1 MRPFPLVEPFAR
13 REKRPQQTKKV
24 MAELR
29 IFYKENE
36 KIKVS
41 KTLNI
46 LQSIDKKDIIWIDL
60 LDVSDKTED
69 ALEGFLKIDIQEDEE
84 MEEIEMSSR
93 YIQTDD
99 SIVANSNFLRNDFE
113 VEPVNFILKNSILVS
128 TRGVE
133 LDSFNETVKKMFVNT
148 RNFPTGY
155 HVLVAL
161 METRVEKD
169 ADMIEDTTDMIT
181 NLSSEINASD
191 HVDEDVLIQ
200 IKDLQEKVT
209 IIRQNIMDKQ
219 RVISNFLKCDFF
231 PAELQPRL
239 TMIIKDINSLFDY
252 TRFGF
257 DRLDYLQDTF
267 LGLVNI
273 EQNKIIKIF
282 TVVNVIFLPP
292 TLVASMYGM
301 NFDFMP
307 ELHWKLGYPFALGL
321 MVVFTLVIL
330 LIFKLKKWL

>member
-128 TRGVE
+128 TRSVE

-307 ELHWKLGYPFALGL
+307 ELHWKLGYPFSLGL

>member
-1 MRPFPLVEPFAR
+1 MS
-13 REKRPQQTKKV
+13 
-24 MAELR
+24 ELR
-29 IFYKENE
+29 IFYKDNE
-36 KIKVS
+36 KIKVA
-41 KTLNI
+41 KTISALKEM
-46 LQSIDKKDIIWIDL
+46 DKKDIIWIDL

-69 ALEGFLKIDIQEDEE
+69 TLEGFLKIDIQEDEE

-99 SIVANSNFLRNDFE
+99 SIVANSNFLKENFE
-113 VEPVNFILKNSILVS
+113 VEPVNFILKNNILVT
-128 TRGVE
+128 TRDVD

-148 RNFPTGY
+148 RNFPSGY

-169 ADMIEDTTDMIT
+169 ADLIEDTTDMIT
-181 NLSSEINASD
+181 ALSSEINATD
-191 HVDEDVLIQ
+191 QVDEDVLIQ

-209 IIRQNIMDKQ
+209 VIRQNIMDKQ

-231 PAELQPRL
+231 PEDLQPRL

-282 TVVNVIFLPP
+282 TVINIIFLPP
-292 TLVASMYGM
+292 TLIASMFGM
-301 NFDFMP
+301 NFLDVPKMGWIPGF
-307 ELHWKLGYPFALGL
+307 GL
-321 MVVFTLVIL
+321 TMLLMIVFNAVIL
-330 LIFKLKKWL
+330 LIFRLKKWL

>member
-1 MRPFPLVEPFAR
+1 MS
-13 REKRPQQTKKV
+13 
-24 MAELR
+24 ELR

-36 KIKVS
+36 KIRIARQ
-41 KTLNI
+41 LDI
-46 LQSIDKKDIIWIDL
+46 LKEIDKKDIIWIDL
-60 LDVSDKTED
+60 VDVKEEVENE
-69 ALEGFLKIDIQEDEE
+69 LEQFLKIYIQEDEE
-84 MEEIEMSSR
+84 IEEIEMSSR

-99 SIVANSNFLRNDFE
+99 SIVANSNFLLDNFD
-113 VEPVNFILKNSILVS
+113 VEPVSFIIKNDILVS
-128 TRGVE
+128 VRDVDLQT
-133 LDSFNETVKKMFVNT
+133 FNDTVKKMFVNT

-161 METRVEKD
+161 METRVESD
-169 ADMIEDTTDMIT
+169 ADMIEDTTDKIT
-181 NLSSEINASD
+181 KLSETITQASD
-191 HVDEDVLIQ
+191 QVDEDVLIQ

-219 RVISNFLKCDFF
+219 RVISNILKCDFF
-231 PAELQPRL
+231 PEDLQPRL
-239 TMIIKDINSLFDY
+239 TMIIKDINSLFEY
-252 TRFGF
+252 TKFGF

-292 TLVASMYGM
+292 TLIASMYGM

-307 ELHWKLGYPFALGL
+307 ELHWRLGYLFSLAL
-321 MVVFTLVIL
+321 MVFSTVFVL
-330 LIFKLKKWL
+330 LIFKFKKWL

>member
-1 MRPFPLVEPFAR
+1 MS
-13 REKRPQQTKKV
+13 
-24 MAELR
+24 ELR
-29 IFYKENE
+29 IFYKDND
-36 KIKVS
+36 KIKVA
-41 KTLNI
+41 KTISALKE
-46 LQSIDKKDIIWIDL
+46 LDKKDIVWIDL

-69 ALEGFLKIDIQEDEE
+69 TLEGFLKIDIQEDEE

-99 SIVANSNFLRNDFE
+99 SIVANSNFLHSNFE
-113 VEPVNFILKNSILVS
+113 IEPVNFIVKNNILVTS
-128 TRGVE
+128 HDAE
-133 LDSFNETVKKMFVNT
+133 LGSFNETIKRMFVNT
-148 RNFPTGY
+148 RNFPSGF

-169 ADMIEDTTDMIT
+169 ADLIEGTTDMIT
-181 NLSSEINASD
+181 KLSDEITKASD
-191 HVDEDVLIQ
+191 HVDEDFLLQ

-231 PAELQPRL
+231 PQELQPRL

-282 TVVNVIFLPP
+282 TVINIIFLPP
-292 TLVASMYGM
+292 TLIASMYGM
-301 NFDFMP
+301 NFDIMP
-307 ELHWKLGYPFALGL
+307 ELHWQHGYLWAIGL
-321 MVVFTLVIL
+321 MIVFTLCVLAFFRI
-330 LIFKLKKWL
+330 KKWL

>member
-1 MRPFPLVEPFAR
+1 MRPFPLVEPYAR

-99 SIVANSNFLRNDFE
+99 SIVANSNFLRDDFE
-113 VEPVNFILKNSILVS
+113 VEPVNFILKNSILVT

-133 LDSFNETVKKMFVNT
+133 LGSFNETVKKMFVNT

>member
-1 MRPFPLVEPFAR
+1 
-13 REKRPQQTKKV
+13 

-99 SIVANSNFLRNDFE
+99 SIVANSNFLRDDFE

-128 TRGVE
+128 TRSVE
-133 LDSFNETVKKMFVNT
+133 LGSFNETVKKMFVNT

-307 ELHWKLGYPFALGL
+307 ELHWRFGYLFAIGL
-321 MVVFTLVIL
+321 MIVFTLVIL

>member
-1 MRPFPLVEPFAR
+1 MS
-13 REKRPQQTKKV
+13 
-24 MAELR
+24 ELR

-36 KIKVS
+36 KIRIARQ
-41 KTLNI
+41 LDI
-46 LQSIDKKDIIWIDL
+46 LKEIDKKDIIWIDL
-60 LDVSDKTED
+60 VDVKEEVENE
-69 ALEGFLKIDIQEDEE
+69 LEQFLKIYIQEDEE
-84 MEEIEMSSR
+84 IEEIEMSSR

-99 SIVANSNFLRNDFE
+99 SIVANANFLLDSYD
-113 VEPVNFILKNSILVS
+113 VEPVSFIIKNDILVS
-128 TRGVE
+128 VRDVD
-133 LDSFNETVKKMFVNT
+133 LQSFNDTVKKMFVNT

-161 METRVEKD
+161 METRVEFD
-169 ADMIEDTTDMIT
+169 ADMIEDTTDKIT
-181 NLSSEINASD
+181 KLSETITKASD
-191 HVDEDVLIQ
+191 KVDEDVLIQ

-209 IIRQNIMDKQ
+209 IIRQNIMEKQ
-219 RVISNFLKCDFF
+219 RVISNILKCDFF
-231 PAELQPRL
+231 PDDLQPRL
-239 TMIIKDINSLFDY
+239 TMIIKDINSLFEY
-252 TRFGF
+252 TKFGF

-292 TLVASMYGM
+292 TLIASMYGM

-307 ELHWKLGYPFALGL
+307 ELHWQYGYPFSLGL
-321 MVVFTLVIL
+321 MIACTLIVL

>member
-1 MRPFPLVEPFAR
+1 MS
-13 REKRPQQTKKV
+13 
-24 MAELR
+24 ELR

-36 KIKVS
+36 KIRIARQ
-41 KTLNI
+41 LDI
-46 LQSIDKKDIIWIDL
+46 LKEIDKKDIIWIDL
-60 LDVSDKTED
+60 VDVKEEVENE
-69 ALEGFLKIDIQEDEE
+69 LEQFLKIYIQEDEE
-84 MEEIEMSSR
+84 IEEIEMSSR

-99 SIVANSNFLRNDFE
+99 SIVANANFLLDSYD
-113 VEPVNFILKNSILVS
+113 VEPVSFIIKNDILVS
-128 TRGVE
+128 VRDVD
-133 LDSFNETVKKMFVNT
+133 LQSFNDTVKKMFVNT

-161 METRVEKD
+161 METRVEFD
-169 ADMIEDTTDMIT
+169 ADMIEDTTDKIT
-181 NLSSEINASD
+181 KLSEKITKASD
-191 HVDEDVLIQ
+191 KVDEDVLIQ

-209 IIRQNIMDKQ
+209 IIRQNIMEKQ
-219 RVISNFLKCDFF
+219 RVISNILKCDFF
-231 PAELQPRL
+231 PDDLQPRL
-239 TMIIKDINSLFDY
+239 TMIIKDINSLFEY
-252 TRFGF
+252 TKFGF

-292 TLVASMYGM
+292 TLIASMYGM

-307 ELHWKLGYPFALGL
+307 ELHWQYGYPFSLGL
-321 MVVFTLVIL
+321 MIAFTLIVL

>member
-1 MRPFPLVEPFAR
+1 MS
-13 REKRPQQTKKV
+13 
-24 MAELR
+24 ELR

-36 KIKVS
+36 KIRIARQ
-41 KTLNI
+41 LDI
-46 LQSIDKKDIIWIDL
+46 LKEIDKKDIIWIDL
-60 LDVSDKTED
+60 VDVKEEVENE
-69 ALEGFLKIDIQEDEE
+69 LEQFLKIYIQEDEE
-84 MEEIEMSSR
+84 IEEIEMSSR

-99 SIVANSNFLRNDFE
+99 SIVANSNFLLDNYD
-113 VEPVNFILKNSILVS
+113 VEPVSFIIKNDILVS
-128 TRGVE
+128 VRDVDLQT
-133 LDSFNETVKKMFVNT
+133 FNDTVKKMFVNT

-161 METRVEKD
+161 METRVESD
-169 ADMIEDTTDMIT
+169 ADMIEDTTDQIT
-181 NLSSEINASD
+181 KLSETITKASD
-191 HVDEDVLIQ
+191 QVDEEVLIQ

-209 IIRQNIMDKQ
+209 IIRQNIMEKQ
-219 RVISNFLKCDFF
+219 RVISNILKCDFF
-231 PAELQPRL
+231 PEDLQPRL
-239 TMIIKDINSLFDY
+239 TMIIKDINSLFEY
-252 TRFGF
+252 TKFGF

-292 TLVASMYGM
+292 TLIASMYGM

-307 ELHWKLGYPFALGL
+307 ELHWHLGYPFSIFL
-321 MVVFTLVIL
+321 MVFCTVIVL